1 MRGAATS
8 AVQNNNKI
16 QKKQIKK
23 KQKE

>member
-8 AVQNNNKI
+8 AVQNNQKNK
-16 QKKQIKK
+16 QKQTKQ